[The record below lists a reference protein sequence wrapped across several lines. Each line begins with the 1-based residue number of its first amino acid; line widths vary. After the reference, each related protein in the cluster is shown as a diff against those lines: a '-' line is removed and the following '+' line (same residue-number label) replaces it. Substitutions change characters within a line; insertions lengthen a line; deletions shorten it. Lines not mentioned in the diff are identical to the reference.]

1 VLTAVDIAPLGDFAH
16 PAVLAEISVAA
27 EESGWDGFST
37 WDVFGIARGDRAPD
51 PFVVLAAVGSAT
63 RRLRLVLSVA
73 ILGRRRP
80 QLVAQSAGTLD
91 QWSNGRLILGVGAG
105 GDPADFEAF
114 GEDNDAKRRV
124 ALMDES
130 VELIDAWLRGER
142 VDHEG
147 PGYVARNVAIGPTPV
162 QRPRPPIWLGGSKPG
177 ARRRAAHWDGWIPVA
192 TNDAGT
198 EMEMTPDQL
207 SEMVDSIRAERERLG
222 RSADPFDVAVFG
234 YLRPGTERA
243 WTEAGVTWWLETFT
257 PGRASVDETL
267 RVIRQ
272 GPTG

>member
-1 VLTAVDIAPLGDFAH
+1 MLKAVDIAPLGDFAH
-16 PAVLAEISVAA
+16 PAVLAEIAAAA

-37 WDVFGIARGDRAPD
+37 WDVLGIAQGDRAPD
-51 PFVVLAAVGSAT
+51 PFVVLAAVASST
-63 RRLRLVLSVA
+63 RRLRLILSVA

-91 QWSNGRLILGVGAG
+91 QWSKGRLILGVGAG
-105 GDPADFEAF
+105 GDREDFESF
-114 GEDNDAKRRV
+114 GEDNDVKRRV

-142 VDHEG
+142 VNHEG
-147 PGYVARNVAIGPTPV
+147 PEYVARDVAIGPTPV

-177 ARRRAAHWDGWIPVA
+177 ARRRAARWDGWIPVA
-192 TNDAGT
+192 TDGAGT
-198 EMEMTPDQL
+198 GMEMTPDQL
-207 SEMVDSIRAERERLG
+207 SERVDSIRVERERLG
-222 RSADPFDVAVFG
+222 RSAEPFDVAVFG
-234 YLRPGTERA
+234 YLYSGTERA
-243 WTEAGVTWWLETFT
+243 WAEAGATWWLETFT
-257 PGRASVDETL
+257 PGRASVEETL

>member
-1 VLTAVDIAPLGDFAH
+1 MLKAVDIAPLGDFAD
-16 PAVLAEISVAA
+16 PAVLAEVAVAA

-51 PFVVLAAVGSAT
+51 PFVALAAVASAT
-63 RRLRLVLSVA
+63 GRLRLILSVA

-91 QWSNGRLILGVGAG
+91 QWSKGRLILGVGAG
-105 GDPADFEAF
+105 GDPDDFEAF
-114 GEDNDAKRRV
+114 GEDNDPKRRV

-147 PGYVARNVAIGPTPV
+147 PEYVARNVAVGPTPV

-177 ARRRAAHWDGWIPVA
+177 ARRRAARWDGWIPVA
-192 TNDAGT
+192 TNGAGT

-207 SEMVDSIRAERERLG
+207 SEMVDSIRAERDRLG

-234 YLRPGTERA
+234 YLQPGTVRA
-243 WTEAGVTWWLETFT
+243 WTEAGATWWLETFT
-257 PGRASVDETL
+257 PERASVVETL

-272 GPTG
+272 GPTE